1 MTTLLI
7 RGGTVVNAD
16 RAFQADVV
24 TQDGKIIADVAA
36 ANGTALFPDET
47 GARRTHM
54 DTQQSL
60 RRWTIDPT
68 GNTGWIKED
77 ILNGRDIQF
86 PRPDDRLMTRNLY
99 LGADVSRALG
109 LLRPR
114 FPKAS
119 VLALLGETTAKVENT
134 RAFNPDWHKPNGVS
148 LLAAAPLVTSEALLC
163 MADHLVEPSLYR
175 AMIAHQLGTDAL
187 ALGVDR
193 RLGHPWVD
201 EDDVTRVATRGAGAN
216 RRIVE
221 IGKNIP
227 LYDAY
232 DTGVFKIT
240 PALFD
245 ELRPA
250 PLPSLSDGVR
260 ALARKG
266 RARVGRAE
274 L

>member
-1 MTTLLI
+1 MQAIILAAGMGTRLRGASAVKPLTLL
-7 RGGTVVNAD
+7 
-16 RAFQADVV
+16 
-24 TQDGKIIADVAA
+24 DGKP
-36 ANGTALFPDET
+36 L
-47 GARRTHM
+47 
-54 DTQQSL
+54 
-60 RRWTIDPT
+60 
-68 GNTGWIKED
+68 
-77 ILNGRDIQF
+77 
-86 PRPDDRLMTRNLY
+86 
-99 LGADVSRALG
+99 
-109 LLRPR
+109 LLRVIGR
-114 FPKAS
+114 LAAS
-119 VLALLGETTAKVENT
+119 GIDEVVVVLGYEADAIGAALDTETSCRIT

-148 LLAAAPLVTSEALLC
+148 LLAAAPLVTGEALLC

-175 AMIAHQLGTDAL
+175 AMIAYQLGTDAL

-201 EDDVTRVATRGAGAN
+201 EDDVTRVATRGTGAN

-240 PALFD
+240 PVLFD

-266 RARVGRAE
+266 RAVAVDCTAHDWLDIDDPRA
-274 L
+274 LALATARLGGKI